1 MEKLTVHIP
10 ENGRVAVFEV
20 DPGEYDID
28 IWRIDDEVAKTSTA
42 LQEMMAK
49 TGATH
54 QGRIRFKDGKKG
66 SIEQLNEII
75 EIIDQGDGVAFYSI
89 HKD

>member
-1 MEKLTVHIP
+1 MITIHIP
-10 ENGRVAVFEV
+10 ESGRVARFDV
-20 DPGEYDID
+20 DPAEYDVQIWPID
-28 IWRIDDEVAKTSTA
+28 QEVAKTSKA
-42 LQEMMAK
+42 LQEMIEI

-66 SIEQLNEII
+66 SIEELNEII

-89 HKD
+89 IKD